1 MTEFE
6 LKFEIPAAN
15 LERVAA
21 ALKDGKISRQRL
33 QARYFDTVDG
43 TLAAHGL
50 VVRMRKEGRR
60 WVQTAKGPSGTLLER
75 LEHNVTLAQQTAGT
89 EPGVD
94 LARHAGTPV
103 GNAIACALNL
113 KASEDFSSLTPLYD
127 TDVHRVTRLVEH
139 GGSVMEIALDR
150 GRIQSGTESL
160 DLCEL
165 EVELKKGRPE
175 HAVDLARQWCA
186 EYGLCLSSITKSMKG
201 QRLRNADS
209 AGPAVSATAP
219 AFHRD
224 ATGAQIVVAVLQSCL
239 DQILPNASEI
249 AAASSDPGH
258 VHPDPIQADHIH
270 PDHIHQLRVG
280 IRRMRTALREF
291 EGLTDAFDAAWEPAL
306 VHVFRQLGEHRD
318 HGHLERDLQPK
329 LLAAGGPAV
338 NFGQANT
345 AIPDPGA
352 VVRTPAFQD
361 VLLGLIGFTHRCG
374 LRVSEHS
381 LPAGDSVKK
390 ILRSRLRKLRSEAMK
405 DGRKFPELSEVHQHR
420 VRKRLKRLRYLSE
433 FSAPFFSARKVD
445 AFVAALKPA
454 QDALGLYNDE
464 LVALQ
469 ALRKLTVEDPRAWFG
484 TGWLE
489 SRRIPNAQ
497 HCLDDIEAFAKARP
511 FWD

>member
-60 WVQTAKGPSGTLLER
+60 WVQTAKGPSATLLER

-150 GRIQSGTESL
+150 GRIQSGTKSL

-165 EVELKKGRPE
+165 EIELKKGRPE

-219 AFHRD
+219 AFDRD

-239 DQILPNASEI
+239 NQILPNASEL
-249 AAASSDPGH
+249 AVASSDPGH
-258 VHPDPIQADHIH
+258 VH
-270 PDHIHQLRVG
+270 QLRVG
-280 IRRMRTALREF
+280 LRRLRTALREL

-329 LLAAGGPAV
+329 LLAAGGPGV
-338 NFGQANT
+338 NFGPAST
-345 AIPDPGA
+345 DIPDPAA
-352 VVRTPAFQD
+352 VVRAPAFQD
-361 VLLGLIGFTHRCG
+361 VLLGLIGFTYRSG
-374 LRVSEHS
+374 QQVSENNM
-381 LPAGDSVKK
+381 PARASVKK
-390 ILRSRLRKLRSEAMK
+390 ILRSRLKKLRSQALKE
-405 DGRKFPELSEVHQHR
+405 GRKFTELNETDQHR

-433 FSAPFFSARKVD
+433 FSAPFFKARKLSC
-445 AFVAALKPA
+445 FIAALKPA

-464 LVALQ
+464 LMALQ
-469 ALRKLTVEDPRAWFG
+469 AYRKLAIEDPHAWFG
-484 TGWLE
+484 TGWLTA
-489 SRRIPNAQ
+489 RRMPSAQ
-497 HCLDDIEAFAKARP
+497 HCLNEIEAFAKVRA
-511 FWD
+511 FWH